1 LKIAVVGAGAMG
13 SLFAGH
19 LAEVE
24 EDVWVYDVW
33 EEHIQAIQ
41 EKGLK
46 MIGPKGEKRIP
57 LKATTNPSE
66 PGIVDCVFLFV
77 KYPYTR
83 RAVQDAEAMIGPQTS
98 VLSLQN
104 GIGGVDIIGES
115 IRQDQILFGLTTLTS
130 ELTGPGCI
138 EESFKG
144 EGETYFWPLNGEVS
158 ERVEHISAVFNKAGI
173 HTKITPDVELRIWQK
188 LIVNACQNSL
198 TAITRL
204 KVGDLTD
211 QDASED
217 IFNGTIAE
225 IVQVANRKGIP
236 LDLEESLEF
245 NRKISEQARD
255 HYPSMLID
263 VKNKRKTE
271 IDCLNGAVIREGQ
284 RLGVETP
291 FNRVIYNI
299 IRIVE
304 NSYEKQIS

>member
-1 LKIAVVGAGAMG
+1 MKIVVVGAGAMG

-19 LAEVE
+19 LAQVE

-33 EEHIQAIQ
+33 EEHVHAIR

-46 MIGPKGEKRIP
+46 MIGPYGEKRIP

-66 PGIVDCVFLFV
+66 PGTVDFVLLIV

-83 RAVQDAEAMIGPQTS
+83 QAVQDAGAMIGSHTS
-98 VLSLQN
+98 VLTLQN
-104 GIGGVDIIGES
+104 GIGGVDIIREA
-115 IRQDQILFGLTTLTS
+115 IREDQILFGLTTLTS
-130 ELTGPGCI
+130 ELASPGCI

-144 EGETYFWPLNGEVS
+144 EGDTYFWPLIGEVT
-158 ERVEHISAVFNKAGI
+158 EKAELISAMFNKAGI
-173 HTKITPDVELRIWQK
+173 HTKLAPDVELQIWQK
-188 LIVNACQNSL
+188 VLINACQNSL

-211 QDASED
+211 QVASWD
-217 IFNGTIAE
+217 IFNGIITE
-225 IVQVANRKGIP
+225 IVKVAHRKGIP
-236 LDLEESLEF
+236 LDLVKALEF
-245 NRKISEQARD
+245 NRKVAEQARD

-271 IDCLNGAVIREGQ
+271 IDCLNGAVIREGE

-291 FNRVIYNI
+291 FNRAIYNI

-304 NSYEKQIS
+304 NSYEKQIT

>member
-1 LKIAVVGAGAMG
+1 MKIAIVGAGAMG

-33 EEHIQAIQ
+33 EEHIQAIR
-41 EKGLK
+41 ENGLT
-46 MIGPKGEKRIP
+46 MIGPQGEKRIP

-66 PGIVDCVFLFV
+66 PGPVDFLLLFV
-77 KYPYTR
+77 KYPYTLQ
-83 RAVQDAEAMIGPQTS
+83 AIQDAGPMIGPHTS
-98 VLSLQN
+98 VLTLQN
-104 GIGGVDIIGES
+104 GIGGVDIIRKS
-115 IRQDQILFGLTTLTS
+115 ILEDQILFGLTTLTS

-144 EGETYFWPLNGEVS
+144 EGDTYFWPLNGEVS
-158 ERVEHISAVFNKAGI
+158 EKVEQISAVFNKAGI
-173 HTKITPDVELRIWQK
+173 HTKIAPDVELRIWQK
-188 LIVNACQNSL
+188 LLINACQNSL

-211 QDASED
+211 QDASRD
-217 IFNGTIAE
+217 IFNGVIAE

-236 LDLEESLEF
+236 LDLEEALEF
-245 NRKISEQARD
+245 NRKVAEQARD

-263 VKNKRKTE
+263 VKSKRKTE
-271 IDCLNGAVIREGQ
+271 IDCLNGAVIREGK

-291 FNRVIYNI
+291 FNCVIYNI
-299 IRIVE
+299 IRIIE
-304 NSYEKQIS
+304 NSYEKQIT